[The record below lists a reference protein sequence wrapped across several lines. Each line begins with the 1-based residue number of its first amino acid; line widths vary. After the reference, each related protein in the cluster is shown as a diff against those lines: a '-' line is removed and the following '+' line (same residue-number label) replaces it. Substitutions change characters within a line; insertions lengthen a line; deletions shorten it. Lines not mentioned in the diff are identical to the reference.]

1 MTSDPKMEMTQ
12 GNQSAQ
18 AKAQQPIQQSQEAEK
33 RDEAK
38 PAPRRLAVRRPLFR
52 T

>member
-1 MTSDPKMEMTQ
+1 MTSDPKIEMTQ

-33 RDEAK
+33 QSEAK
-38 PAPRRLAVRRPLFR
+38 PGWRRPAVRRPLFR